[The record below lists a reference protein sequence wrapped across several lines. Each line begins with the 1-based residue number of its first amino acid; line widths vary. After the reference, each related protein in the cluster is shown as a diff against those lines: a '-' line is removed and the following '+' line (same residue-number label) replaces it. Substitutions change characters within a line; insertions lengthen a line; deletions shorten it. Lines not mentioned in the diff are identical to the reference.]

1 MAINEETLAKLDLV
15 DKLNRLPDTTLLTTE
30 LAAAFLSSSV
40 TSLERMRVKGSGPA
54 YSQGGAHGARGTN
67 QKCLYKK
74 ADLLAWH
81 DANKVTSSMAAAIRK
96 GQT

>member
-1 MAINEETLAKLDLV
+1 MAMTEETLVKLDLV
-15 DKLNRLPDTTLLTTE
+15 DKLHSLPDTALLTTE

-40 TSLERMRVKGSGPA
+40 TSLERMRVKGSGPT
-54 YSQGGAHGARGTN
+54 YSQGCTHGARGTN

-74 ADLLAWH
+74 SDLLAWN
-81 DANKVTSSMAAAIRK
+81 DANKVTSSRMAAVRK

>member
-1 MAINEETLAKLDLV
+1 MTITEDTLAKLDLT
-15 DKLNRLPDTTLLTTE
+15 DKLHRLPDTALLTTE

-54 YSQGGAHGARGTN
+54 YSQGGACGARGTN

-81 DANKVTSSMAAAIRK
+81 DANKVTSSMMAAVRK

>member
-1 MAINEETLAKLDLV
+1 MPITDDTLAKLDLA
-15 DKLNRLPDTTLLTTE
+15 DKLHRLPDTALLTTE

-54 YSQGGAHGARGTN
+54 YSQGAERGALGTN

-81 DANKVTSSMAAAIRK
+81 DANKVISSMMAAVRK

>member
-1 MAINEETLAKLDLV
+1 MTITEDMLAKLDLA
-15 DKLNRLPDTTLLTTE
+15 DRLHRLPDTALLTTE
-30 LAAAFLSSSV
+30 LAAAFLSLSV

-81 DANKVTSSMAAAIRK
+81 EANKVTSSMMAAVRK

>member
-1 MAINEETLAKLDLV
+1 MAITEDTLAKLDLA
-15 DKLNRLPDTTLLTTE
+15 DRLHLLPDTVLLTTE

-54 YSQGGAHGARGTN
+54 YSQGGERGARGTN

-74 ADLLAWH
+74 VDLLAWH
-81 DANKVTSSMAAAIRK
+81 DANKVTSSMKAAVRK